1 MKKKYILMIGI
12 ACIFIL
18 TSLFLIGCSDDG
30 EEGEVRRPPRGP
42 RGPQDR
48 PDIPDTPDVVDTD
61 EIIPVE
67 SGDWVQVT
75 DDAFGNSD
83 LTTVPEMEVFENYLY
98 VATAA
103 KEGGQIATLWR
114 SASGTSWE
122 EITEFSPDSLAS
134 SIHSFGVT
142 DLGGGY
148 IWLGTGSGF
157 GAMIYRSQDGETWT
171 GITDPGFGNSEL
183 TGAAPH
189 MVVFKDYLYA
199 GAGSHGKG
207 TPGQVWRIPY
217 TSTDPKDWEQLVDF
231 ADSNENVQT
240 ITYFYVWDDTLYFGT
255 DAGGQLWES
264 TDGVT
269 FSQNTY
275 VGTGFGDPTNYVL
288 SSFVVFD
295 DYFYVT
301 TTNKYGGQL
310 WRSNDG
316 MTWEQ
321 ITDNAFGKGNA
332 VNELRSLRVSFGK
345 IWLTAYTQLDYS
357 YGTPIWVSDD
367 GEHFTQYNEDGF
379 GDDNNNGQNAV
390 TIGFGDYQYFGGPNY
405 VDGGQVWRVK
415 VE

>member
-1 MKKKYILMIGI
+1 MKKKILVF
-12 ACIFIL
+12 CLLIL
-18 TSLFLIGCSDDG
+18 LFLAACSVERG
-30 EEGEVRRPPRGP
+30 ERPRDSTEEPKEEEEE
-42 RGPQDR
+42 QQQ
-48 PDIPDTPDVVDTD
+48 
-61 EIIPVE
+61 EI
-67 SGDWVQVT
+67 GDWEQVI
-75 DDAFGNSD
+75 SD
-83 LTTVPEMEVFENYLY
+83 GFNDNDQNTIPEMEVFENYLY
-98 VATAA
+98 VSTAA
-103 KEGGQIATLWR
+103 QEGGQLAELWR
-114 SASGTSWE
+114 SVDGESWE
-122 EITEFSPDSLAS
+122 EITDFDPSSQAS

-148 IWLGTGSGF
+148 IWFGTGSGF
-157 GAMIYRSQDGETWT
+157 GAEIYRSQDGETWT
-171 GITDPGFGNSEL
+171 GISEKGFGNSGL

-189 MVVFKDYLYA
+189 MVVFDGYLYA

-217 TSTDPKDWEQLVDF
+217 TSTEPDDWEQLVDF

-264 TDGVT
+264 TDGVH
-269 FSQNTY
+269 FSQNQY
-275 VGTGFGDPTNYVL
+275 VGTGFGDKTNYVL

-316 MTWEQ
+316 MHWEQ
-321 ITDNAFGKGNA
+321 ITDDAFGKGKA

-345 IWLTAYTQLDYS
+345 IWLTAYTQLGYS
-357 YGTPIWVSDD
+357 DGTPIWVSDD
-367 GEHFTQYNEDGF
+367 GVNFVQYNEDGF
-379 GDDNNNGQNAV
+379 GDGNNNGQNAV